1 MELHIHNHSTNDCI
15 SSLLKQIIMN
25 QEELKAALEAAT
37 VQAEKNKAELVVKL
51 DELAAAIAEQG
62 QVSPE
67 VQAALTALNDT
78 LKATDDLVAD
88 A

>member
-1 MELHIHNHSTNDCI
+1 
-15 SSLLKQIIMN
+15 MN

-51 DELAAAIAEQG
+51 DELAAAIASQG

-78 LKATDDLVAD
+78 LRATDDLVAD

>member
-1 MELHIHNHSTNDCI
+1 
-15 SSLLKQIIMN
+15 MN

>member
-1 MELHIHNHSTNDCI
+1 MELHIHNHSNNDCI

-51 DELAAAIAEQG
+51 DELAAAIAAQG

>member
-1 MELHIHNHSTNDCI
+1 MDIHIHNHNNNDCI
-15 SSLLKQIIMN
+15 SSLLKQILMN

-37 VQAEKNKAELVVKL
+37 AQAEKNKAELVVKL
-51 DELAAAIAEQG
+51 DELAAAIAAQG